1 MRTSAK
7 EGGGWSN
14 ADTCGQRG
22 GGMKR
27 GRFLRTSFMDD
38 PFDRRVVGSNL
49 VLCTYYISEKNSF
62 IRPFFTLFILSRA
75 SDNTTS
81 LNIGGTNA
89 WAVPPPQIFGGTVL
103 PGPPGLRPC
112 IPPSP
117 SQL

>member
-1 MRTSAK
+1 MWTSAK

-22 GGMKR
+22 AGMKR

-81 LNIGGTNA
+81 LNIGG
-89 WAVPPPQIFGGTVL
+89 PMHGPSPHLKFFGGLSSPV
-103 PGPPGLRPC
+103 PPGLRFC
-112 IPPSP
+112 L
-117 SQL
+117 QW